1 LRRKDVAQKQDDGS
15 EKTEQAD
22 PAALAA
28 AIENTAVLEARLSEQ
43 DVLLETITGER
54 DALTEQL
61 AGMTGERDAL
71 SEQLAGMTG
80 ERDAAIAERDAL
92 QAKLA
97 KLDAA
102 PRTRSGKAKARKCG
116 PIEAAGFAPHEL
128 LAEIGA
134 AELVEIVFSD
144 GAVEVG
150 IPPVL
155 PSGKAWAVTPVG
167 LQLRV
172 PELPVEAPMA
182 GPVKLA
188 GYGLFLDGE
197 QVAWGP
203 RADVLDVMPGRK
215 MDMRHDV
222 VFPAG

>member
-1 LRRKDVAQKQDDGS
+1 MAQKQDDGS

-22 PAALAA
+22 PAAQAA

-43 DVLLETITGER
+43 DVLLETV
-54 DALTEQL
+54 
-61 AGMTGERDAL
+61 
-71 SEQLAGMTG
+71 TG

-102 PRTRSGKAKARKCG
+102 PRVRSGKAKARKCG
-116 PIEAAGFAPHEL
+116 PIDAGMPAPHDL
-128 LAEIGA
+128 LAEINA
-134 AELVEIVFSD
+134 ADLVEVVFSD

-172 PELPVEAPMA
+172 PELPVEAPMT

-188 GYGLFLDGE
+188 GYGLFLDGK

-203 RADVLDVMPGRK
+203 RADVLDLMPGRR

-222 VFPAG
+222 VFPAA